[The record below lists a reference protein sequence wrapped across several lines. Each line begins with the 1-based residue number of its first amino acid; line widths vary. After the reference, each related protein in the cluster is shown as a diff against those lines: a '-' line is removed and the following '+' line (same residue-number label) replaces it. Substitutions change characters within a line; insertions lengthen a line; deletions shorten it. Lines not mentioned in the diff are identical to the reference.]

1 MDEKKLKTKDLVNIG
16 IFSVIY
22 MVLSILVMVTA
33 IFSPILWLLWPAI
46 TGIICNFIYML
57 LVSKVPKPGTA
68 FLLIAIT
75 GIIYFVTGECTW
87 VIVASCVV
95 SGILAEF
102 VRKIMGYKNTKSE
115 IISSGI
121 ICIGLIGSP
130 LPMWLFQESYM
141 KSIIE
146 MGMDPEYVGKL
157 QTLISIPTL
166 IGVVV
171 AAFVGGVVG
180 AYIGKA
186 IFKKRFE
193 KAGII

>member
-102 VRKIMGYKNTKSE
+102 VRKIMGYKNPKSE

-146 MGMDPEYVGKL
+146 MGMNPEYVGKL

-186 IFKKRFE
+186 IFKKHFE

>member
-46 TGIICNFIYML
+46 TGVICNFIYML

-102 VRKIMGYKNTKSE
+102 VRKIMGYKNPKSE

>member
-57 LVSKVPKPGTA
+57 LVSKVPKPGAA

-102 VRKIMGYKNTKSE
+102 VRKIMGYKNPKSE

-171 AAFVGGVVG
+171 AAFAGGVVG

>member
-1 MDEKKLKTKDLVNIG
+1 MNETRLKTKDLVNIG

-46 TGIICNFIYML
+46 TGVICNFIYML

-87 VIVASCVV
+87 VIVVSCVV

-102 VRKIMGYKNTKSE
+102 VRRILGYKNPKSE

-146 MGMDPEYVGKL
+146 MGMDPEYVSKL

-166 IGVVV
+166 IGVIVT
-171 AAFVGGVVG
+171 AFLGGAVG
-180 AYIGKA
+180 AYIGKS

>member
-1 MDEKKLKTKDLVNIG
+1 MSETKLKTKDLVNIG

-22 MVLSILVMVTA
+22 MVLSIVVMTTA
-33 IFSPILWLLWPAI
+33 ILSPILWLLWPAI
-46 TGIICNFIYML
+46 TGIVCNFIYML
-57 LVSKVPKPGTA
+57 LVSKVPKQGTA

-75 GIIYFVTGECTW
+75 GIIYFATGECTW
-87 VIVASCVV
+87 TIAITCIAA
-95 SGILAEF
+95 GILAEII
-102 VRKIMGYKNTKSE
+102 RKIFGYNNPKGE

-130 LPMWLFQESYM
+130 LPMWLFQETYM

-146 MGMDPEYVGKL
+146 MGMNPCYVNKM

-166 IGVVV
+166 IGVIVT
-171 AAFVGGVVG
+171 AFMGGAIG
-180 AYIGKA
+180 AYIGKS

>member
-16 IFSVIY
+16 IFSAIY
-22 MVLSILVMVTA
+22 MVLSILVMVIA

-102 VRKIMGYKNTKSE
+102 MRKIMGYKNPKSE

-171 AAFVGGVVG
+171 AAFAGGVVG

>member
-102 VRKIMGYKNTKSE
+102 VRKIMGYKNPKSE

>member
-1 MDEKKLKTKDLVNIG
+1 MNETRLKTKDLVNIG

-46 TGIICNFIYML
+46 TGVICNFIYML

-87 VIVASCVV
+87 VIVVSCVV

-102 VRKIMGYKNTKSE
+102 VRRILGYKNPKSE

-146 MGMDPEYVGKL
+146 MGMDPEYVSKL

-166 IGVVV
+166 IGVIVT
-171 AAFVGGVVG
+171 AFVGGVVG
-180 AYIGKA
+180 AYIGKS

>member
-102 VRKIMGYKNTKSE
+102 VRKIMGYKNPKSE

-186 IFKKRFE
+186 IFKKHFE

>member
-1 MDEKKLKTKDLVNIG
+1 MSEPKLKTKDLVNIG

-22 MVLSILVMVTA
+22 MVLSIVVMTTA
-33 IFSPILWLLWPAI
+33 ILSPILWLLWPAI
-46 TGIICNFIYML
+46 TGIVCNFIYML
-57 LVSKVPKPGTA
+57 LVSKVPKQGTA

-75 GIIYFVTGECTW
+75 GIIYFATGECTW
-87 VIVASCVV
+87 TIAITCIAA
-95 SGILAEF
+95 GILAEII
-102 VRKIMGYKNTKSE
+102 RKIFGYNNPKGE

-130 LPMWLFQESYM
+130 LPMWLFQKTYM

-146 MGMDPEYVGKL
+146 MGMNPGYVNKM

-166 IGVVV
+166 IGVIVT
-171 AAFVGGVVG
+171 AFMGGAIG
-180 AYIGKA
+180 AYIGKS

>member
-33 IFSPILWLLWPAI
+33 IFSPILWLVWPAI

>member
-68 FLLIAIT
+68 FLLITIT

>member
-102 VRKIMGYKNTKSE
+102 VRKIMGYKNTTSE

>member
-1 MDEKKLKTKDLVNIG
+1 MNETKLKTKDLVNIG

-22 MVLSILVMVTA
+22 MALSMAVMIIPIL
-33 IFSPILWLLWPAI
+33 SPILWLLWPAM

-68 FLLIAIT
+68 LLLIAIT
-75 GIIYFVTGECTW
+75 GIIYFAIGECTFTIVITCVIAGVLAEITRKILGYKSQKS
-87 VIVASCVV
+87 VIV
-95 SGILAEF
+95 
-102 VRKIMGYKNTKSE
+102 
-115 IISSGI
+115 SSGL

-141 KSIIE
+141 KSIIK
-146 MGMDPEYVGKL
+146 MGMSPEYVNKL

-166 IGVVV
+166 IGMIIT
-171 AAFVGGVVG
+171 AFIGGVIG

-186 IFKKRFE
+186 MFKKLFE
-193 KAGII
+193 KAGIM

>member
-102 VRKIMGYKNTKSE
+102 VRKIMGYKNPKSE

-171 AAFVGGVVG
+171 AAFVG
-180 AYIGKA
+180 
-186 IFKKRFE
+186 E
-193 KAGII
+193 

>member
-1 MDEKKLKTKDLVNIG
+1 MDEKKLKTKNLVNIG

-102 VRKIMGYKNTKSE
+102 VRKIMGYKNPKSE

>member
-16 IFSVIY
+16 IFSAIY

-102 VRKIMGYKNTKSE
+102 MRKIMGYKNPKSE

-171 AAFVGGVVG
+171 AAFAGGVVG